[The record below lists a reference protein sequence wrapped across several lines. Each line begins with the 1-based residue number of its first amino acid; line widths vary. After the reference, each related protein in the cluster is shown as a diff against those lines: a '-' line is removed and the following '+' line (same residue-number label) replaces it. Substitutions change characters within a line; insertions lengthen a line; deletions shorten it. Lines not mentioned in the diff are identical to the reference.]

1 MFKKVLHSIGLLFAL
16 FSAFW
21 IIMGSTIMF
30 HQVHVYHNHVD
41 QWEVQAVKT
50 SGKDLKKIFQFV
62 DNIHGNNSNF
72 AFSNQNCVNDDG
84 LVALNLNERTIF
96 SRYLYDLITPEYI
109 YDKILRGPPTA

>member
-1 MFKKVLHSIGLLFAL
+1 MSRKIFHSVSIMLAV
-16 FSAFW
+16 FSACW

-41 QWEVQAVKT
+41 IWQVQAVKT
-50 SGKDLKKIFQFV
+50 SGKELKKCFQFV
-62 DNIHGNNSNF
+62 ENKLGSSLNLSF
-72 AFSNQNCVNDDG
+72 ADQSIVNEYG

-109 YDKILRGPPTA
+109 YDKSLRGPPSA

>member
-1 MFKKVLHSIGLLFAL
+1 MLKKVLHSIGLLFAL

-50 SGKDLKKIFQFV
+50 NSKDQKKCLQFI
-62 DNIHGNNSNF
+62 DTYTSKPFHSTLSNH
-72 AFSNQNCVNDDG
+72 ADINDYG
-84 LVALNLNERTIF
+84 LVALQLNERTIY

-109 YDKILRGPPTA
+109 YDKILRGPPIS

>member
-1 MFKKVLHSIGLLFAL
+1 MIRRTLHGVGILMAL

-30 HQVHVYHNHVD
+30 HQVHIYHNDVD
-41 QWEVQAVKT
+41 LWKVQAINT
-50 SGKDLKKIFQFV
+50 TGKELKKCLQFV
-62 DNIHGNNSNF
+62 DNNQSTTLNLT
-72 AFSNQNCVNDDG
+72 FSNQAQVNEYG

-109 YDKILRGPPTA
+109 YDKSLRGPPDA